1 MPTYD
6 YECEK
11 CGKFEL
17 FQSMKDEPVKTCPKC
32 GGNVHRLI
40 GTGGGIIFKGPGFYQ
55 TDYKNKQKGGGSSK
69 DKKSPPC
76 GGSDSCR
83 GCPKRD

>member
-6 YECEK
+6 YQCEK

-17 FQSMKDEPVKTCPKC
+17 FQSMKDEPVKKCPKC
-32 GGNVHRLI
+32 GGSVHRLI

-55 TDYKNKQKGGGSSK
+55 TDYKNKA
-69 DKKSPPC
+69 KKPPAC
-76 GGSDSCR
+76 GGSDACK
-83 GCPKRD
+83 GCPRGE